1 MINVS
6 VLSFLLLSLLD
17 DLLYSLSSL
26 FFLRSKSWD
35 DRGSTVLSA
44 VTAGIRASWMS
55 AIRRAANLP
64 DPDNGSDSLTVC
76 QDNNL
81 AQQDNTPQ
89 SPTA

>member
-6 VLSFLLLSLLD
+6 VVSFLPLSLLD
-17 DLLYSLSSL
+17 DLLYSLFFFF
-26 FFLRSKSWD
+26 FFLRSKAWD
-35 DRGSTVLSA
+35 ERGSTVLSA

-64 DPDNGSDSLTVC
+64 DPDNGNDSLTVC
-76 QDNNL
+76 QD